1 MRRNGDLGSVIADN
15 KKALAM
21 LNWKP
26 KRNLED
32 ICRDGWNWQKKN
44 PYGYQK

>member
-15 KKALAM
+15 KKALAI
-21 LNWKP
+21 LNWSP

-32 ICRDGWNWQKKN
+32 ICRDGWNWQKNN